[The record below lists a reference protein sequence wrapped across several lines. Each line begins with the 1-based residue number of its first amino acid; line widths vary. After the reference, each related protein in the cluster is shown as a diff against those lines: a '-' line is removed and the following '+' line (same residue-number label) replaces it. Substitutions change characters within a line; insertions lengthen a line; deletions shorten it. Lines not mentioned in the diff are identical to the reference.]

1 MLRLL
6 YVTYKLNT
14 MTKNIKE
21 AVKQTYTAAV
31 KNGSGCGC
39 GPSCCAPEQS
49 TSFLNEDYENVEGYQ
64 EIADYGLG
72 CGLPTEIADI
82 KNGDSVL
89 DLGSGAGNDVF
100 IARNQVG
107 ETGKVTGVD
116 FTEAM
121 VEKANENKSKLGF
134 QNVEFI
140 LGDIEELPV
149 ASHTFNVVISNCV
162 MNLVPDK
169 NKAYQ
174 EVFRV
179 LKSGG
184 HFSISDVVLNADL
197 PKGILDAAE
206 MYAGCVSGALEKT
219 EYLTVI
225 ENAGFQNLEIR
236 KEHEINLPDSLLLQ
250 FISNNELAEYR
261 KKKSAI
267 ISITINAKKP

>member
-1 MLRLL
+1 
-6 YVTYKLNT
+6 
-14 MTKNIKE
+14 MTKNIKK

-31 KNGSGCGC
+31 NSGSGCGC

-49 TSFLNEDYENVEGYQ
+49 TSFLNDNYENVEGYQ

-82 KNGDSVL
+82 KNGNSVL

-107 ETGKVTGVD
+107 ETGKVIGID

-149 ASHTFNVVISNCV
+149 ASQTIDVVISNCV

-236 KEHEINLPDSLLLQ
+236 KEHEINLPDGLLLQ
-250 FISNNELAEYR
+250 FISNNELAAYR

-267 ISITINAKKP
+267 ISITINAEKP